1 MNQLDTIKHAKVYL
15 EQLNQGIDPIT
26 GEELSPDS
34 LAMQPAIQRCFQYTV
49 ANLDLILQGDGA
61 ENRQLFSLTQEQKN
75 KLSVMSYPLTM
86 GKFVEL
92 ANQQVDKNTMVS
104 LSSIIVLNWLEEQ
117 GYIQTTGETK
127 KIRIPTARGQ
137 ALGIHLKNGTG
148 PKGPYQT
155 LMLPTQAQQFLNDH
169 LDDISEFRKKAGP
182 SGSKKIPIKHPK
194 MMWVNQVW
202 MQQLAQGVDPT
213 TGTFIL
219 EHEVLYRKRLQKCFD
234 FVAQMLE
241 QALRND
247 CFSAK
252 KPFSLPKELWGKIS
266 INEDGILSNLIA
278 NINALIKD
286 PTAVRK
292 LSSYQLTSWLLQQ
305 GMMFETLNEKG
316 HQSRR
321 FTPKGEEM
329 GFYMATR
336 MNEDG
341 RETSRLCADEVA
353 QRYILDHLGEI
364 IAFGAK
370 E

>member
-1 MNQLDTIKHAKVYL
+1 MNQLDTIKHAKAYL

-26 GEELSPDS
+26 GEELPPDS
-34 LAMQPAIQRCFQYTV
+34 LAMQPAIQRCFQYTA

-61 ENRQLFSLTQEQKN
+61 ENRQLFSLTQEQRN
-75 KLSVMSYPLTM
+75 KLSVMSYPLTV

-127 KIRIPTARGQ
+127 KIRIPTTQGQ
-137 ALGIHLKNGTG
+137 TLGIHLKNGTG
-148 PKGPYQT
+148 PKGQYQT
-155 LMLPTQAQQFLNDH
+155 LMLSTQAQQFLIDH
-169 LDDISEFRKKAGP
+169 LDDISKFRKKTGP

-213 TGTFIL
+213 SGTFIS

-234 FVAQMLE
+234 FVAQMLK
-241 QALRND
+241 QALKND

-252 KPFSLPKELWGKIS
+252 KPFSLPKELWGQIPV
-266 INEDGILSNLIA
+266 NEDGALSLLIVD
-278 NINALIKD
+278 INALIKD
-286 PTAVRK
+286 PTAVHK
-292 LSSYQLTSWLLQQ
+292 LTLHRLTAWLLQQ
-305 GMMFETLNEKG
+305 GMMFETLSEKG
-316 HQSRR
+316 RQIRR

-329 GFYMATR
+329 GFYMGTGTDE
-336 MNEDG
+336 NGQEI
-341 RETSRLCADEVA
+341 SRLCADETA